1 MTGHALHEMGGRV
14 VAKVGGH
21 VADPESTVRRKVR
34 AELVRRLVEN
44 LEIKK
49 MRKLGKTRYLRV
61 AFASTPKS

>member
-49 MRKLGKTRYLRV
+49 NDEKTWKNKVSSCGVRKY
-61 AFASTPKS
+61 F

>member
-49 MRKLGKTRYLRV
+49 
-61 AFASTPKS
+61 